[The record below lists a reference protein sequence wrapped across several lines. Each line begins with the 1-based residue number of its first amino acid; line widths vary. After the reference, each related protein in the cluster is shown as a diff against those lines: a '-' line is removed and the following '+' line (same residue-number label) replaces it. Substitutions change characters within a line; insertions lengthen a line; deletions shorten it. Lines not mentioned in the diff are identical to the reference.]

1 MRAFAAAL
9 ALGLLS
15 GGCARAWDAGNRAGL
30 RSDVTALLAGHGVGP
45 REFDCRMEGMTRDAS
60 CTFRATAAE
69 VDALFRGLNLASVS
83 SGADSRSPLARLV
96 ARAPGRCGAGAL
108 SASGVAGRPASLRL
122 KSGRAFEFLVLFR
135 GPGVDEA

>member
-1 MRAFAAAL
+1 
-9 ALGLLS
+9 
-15 GGCARAWDAGNRAGL
+15 
-30 RSDVTALLAGHGVGP
+30 
-45 REFDCRMEGMTRDAS
+45 MEGTTRDAS

-69 VDALFRGLNLASVS
+69 VDALSRGLNLASVS

-135 GPGVDEA
+135 GPGADEACLFLSYSYG